1 MASPPP
7 SPAGSD
13 AGSDAM
19 AGVHEQDTLRLLLS
33 TDNHLGYAEK
43 DPVRGDDSFRTFGE
57 VLRLARSE
65 RVDMLLL
72 GGDLFHENKPSR
84 RTLYQTMS
92 LLRQHCMGDGA
103 VRFQIVSDQSLN
115 FPNFG
120 VVNYEDPNYNI
131 QLPVFSIHGN
141 HDDPSREAGAGS
153 GTTGGTQTLAALD
166 LLSAANFV
174 NYFGKSERAD
184 AVEVFPI
191 LVVKGGT
198 RVAIYGLG
206 NMRDERLHRM
216 FAQQKVVFRRPAE
229 SPEEWFSIF
238 VVHQN
243 RDDRGRGSKNCL
255 PESFIP
261 DFIDFVLWGHEHECL
276 VEMQESLK
284 GEFYITQ
291 PGSSVATSL
300 VEGEAREKRVAVLE
314 INGQSFRMSSKPLTT
329 VRPFKMTEVVLSDVE
344 ELDPNDP
351 DVADHIREY
360 LEERVN
366 ELVREA
372 EVEMAHREQQLQT
385 PIPEQLRQILVRIRV
400 EHSGFPVLVNQ
411 RFGSKFVGK
420 VANTNDIL
428 LFYRK
433 KRERISA
440 LDKMADTG
448 IKEALKAPIRPAR
461 LDTIT
466 VEDILG
472 KRMHLPDRKM
482 VFLPEEPLAI
492 ALDNYVE
499 KNIPSAIDELVETV
513 LEETQKDLAKRE
525 ARSTQDI
532 HSAVEKKKE
541 QSDANRLL
549 RLQEEAEEEEAKEAE
564 AAASATEYGEPDRPQ
579 ATKPRAQPRFSSR
592 FYTEDTSENDAES
605 TQSASAARRFGAAR
619 NASASSGTAR
629 RVRAAGAS
637 SASNDSD
644 FTNESSHSTADRG
657 ERAPAPARKPSA
669 KARATHQPASTR
681 KRKAP
686 ASASVSSPDPLH
698 ATRRAPARSAARKST
713 ANDLFSDED
722 SEVGRCG
729 GVEASDGDEDY
740 EMEEEEEESE
750 VTQSLPTRWPSAA
763 ASAKANSASSG
774 AAARGRKRLRQSA
787 AALSDDDDDEF
798 LGSAST
804 RRHGGATGARLSSA
818 KSRAN
823 DEIDLVSSNESEPS
837 PPRGSF
843 KAKRAAT
850 TRARPQ
856 PKINKLFQKQA
867 ASQPPRGKHQAAD
880 DIEDD
885 VESDSDFTQL
895 IGATTA
901 SAVPPTQQP
910 GNWFRAAAAWHS
922 QTQSEMSQS
931 QTAGGAAKRRKLPLS
946 MMASQSNGS
955 GGSGDTAATP
965 AARKGWGRT
974 RR

>member
-1 MASPPP
+1 MASPSPP
-7 SPAGSD
+7 RD
-13 AGSDAM
+13 AQAEAM
-19 AGVHEQDTLRLLLS
+19 AREADTLRLLLS

-57 VLRLARSE
+57 VLKLARAE

-84 RTLYQTMS
+84 RTMYQTMS

-103 VRFQIVSDQSLN
+103 VRFQVVSDQSLN

-153 GTTGGTQTLAALD
+153 GATAGSQTLAALD

-191 LVVKGGT
+191 LVVKGAT

-229 SPEEWFSIF
+229 NPEEWFSIF

-243 RDDRGRGSKNCL
+243 RDDRGRGAKNCL

-276 VEMQESLK
+276 VEMQESLR

-314 INGQSFRMSSKPLTT
+314 VNGQSFRMSSKPLTT
-329 VRPFKMTEVVLSDVE
+329 VRPFKMTEVTLSDVD

-351 DVADHIREY
+351 DVAERIREY
-360 LEERVN
+360 LEARVN
-366 ELVREA
+366 ELLQEA
-372 EVEMAHREQQLQT
+372 EVEMAHREQQQQT
-385 PIPEQLRQILVRIRV
+385 PVPEQLRQILVRIRV

-411 RFGSKFVGK
+411 RFGSKFLGK

-428 LFYRK
+428 LFFRK
-433 KRERISA
+433 KRERILA
-440 LDKMADTG
+440 VDKKADMVM
-448 IKEALKAPIRPAR
+448 KEALRVPIRPTR

-472 KRMHLPDRKM
+472 KRMHLPERKM
-482 VFLPEEPLAI
+482 VFLPEEPLSV
-492 ALDNYVE
+492 ALENYVE
-499 KNIPSAIDELVETV
+499 KNIPTAIEELVESV

-532 HSAVEKKKE
+532 HSAVGKKKE
-541 QSDANRLL
+541 KSDADRLL
-549 RLQEEAEEEEAKEAE
+549 RLQEEEEAKEADD
-564 AAASATEYGEPDRPQ
+564 A
-579 ATKPRAQPRFSSR
+579 RFSSR
-592 FYTEDTSENDAES
+592 KTPGGSLFSSHLDTDDSSENEAV
-605 TQSASAARRFGAAR
+605 TAPSAAVARRFGSAR
-619 NASASSGTAR
+619 NAIAT
-629 RVRAAGAS
+629 S
-637 SASNDSD
+637 SASNDS
-644 FTNESSHSTADRG
+644 ESTTESFRSTSA
-657 ERAPAPARKPSA
+657 AARKPA
-669 KARATHQPASTR
+669 VKARATPTR

-686 ASASVSSPDPLH
+686 ASVPSPDPPP
-698 ATRRAPARSAARKST
+698 AARRAPARSAARKST
-713 ANDLFSDED
+713 TSDLLSDDD
-722 SEVGRCG
+722 SDFGGRG
-729 GVEASDGDEDY
+729 TVEASDGDEDY
-740 EMEEEEEESE
+740 EMEGEEESE
-750 VTQSLPTRWPSAA
+750 MTQSLSTRRPAA
-763 ASAKANSASSG
+763 AKAKAKPKAKAKTG
-774 AAARGRKRLRQSA
+774 AAGGRKRLRRTA
-787 AALSDDDDDEF
+787 ATLSEEDEEDDDEF
-798 LGSAST
+798 LGSSSAGRPGS
-804 RRHGGATGARLSSA
+804 AGARGG
-818 KSRAN
+818 
-823 DEIDLVSSNESEPS
+823 EIDLVSANESEPS
-837 PPRGSF
+837 PPR
-843 KAKRAAT
+843 RAARAKKAAPA
-850 TRARPQ
+850 RARPQ
-856 PKINKLFQKQA
+856 PKINELFQRQA
-867 ASQPPRGKHQAAD
+867 ASQRPAGGEE
-880 DIEDD
+880 EDE
-885 VESDSDFTQL
+885 VESDPDFTQL
-895 IGATTA
+895 TSATPA
-901 SAVPPTQQP
+901 SVVPPTQQP
-910 GNWFRAAAAWHS
+910 GSRFRAAAAWQS
-922 QTQSEMSQS
+922 QTQTQSEASPSQS
-931 QTAGGAAKRRKLPLS
+931 QSQAFGGPPAKRRKLPLS
-946 MMASQSNGS
+946 MLASQST
-955 GGSGDTAATP
+955 GGGGGETAAT
-965 AARKGWGRT
+965 RKGWGRT